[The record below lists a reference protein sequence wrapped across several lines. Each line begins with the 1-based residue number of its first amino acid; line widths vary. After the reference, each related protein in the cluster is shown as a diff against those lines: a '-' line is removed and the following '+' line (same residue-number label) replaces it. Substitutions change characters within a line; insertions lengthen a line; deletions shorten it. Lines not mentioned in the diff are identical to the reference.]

1 MPTLEF
7 GKIDFNNGQAN
18 TDASASSGLSPYLKG
33 CNLRYR
39 KGVLAP
45 QASKENVTATTSL
58 ASKTAVVVG
67 DGTSSGGIGYMLL
80 SEDSTKD
87 GHIFSVEV
95 TEGVIGAQST
105 EDTGRD
111 YDIDKIDCI
120 HDADDLY
127 TSSNT
132 DISKGGGNL
141 GAVDW
146 DWGSTTGGMTIQN
159 GSVHHFFQFQKYL
172 YITNGTNIYRSASG
186 GGTPFTEKI
195 IFNWNDAVTCAIPH
209 NGKIYICIMNDSELA
224 YGKKTKMQRMAIW
237 DGDSAL
243 PDSETNLPA
252 RCYSMFSYNGKLL
265 LFFEKFIGYYN
276 GLNIDAIWDLNGT
289 SPVYKGK
296 IKQIDDVLYFIDGAD
311 IMAFDGSKFWC
322 YYTGSANIDTIWNLI
337 GDNLDFIEGDNAYK
351 FDLFDIDGTG
361 KASSLPIEFPQKVAI
376 QKIKLFLDEDMVSG
390 DSNTIKI
397 YDEGDTL
404 VYTGTATFANDGA
417 IRFKE
422 FGQNGGNLCRLD
434 TMRIVLDT
442 FSNLVKRV
450 LIKYAPIDE
459 VSTPK

>member
-1 MPTLEF
+1 
-7 GKIDFNNGQAN
+7 
-18 TDASASSGLSPYLKG
+18 
-33 CNLRYR
+33 
-39 KGVLAP
+39 
-45 QASKENVTATTSL
+45 
-58 ASKTAVVVG
+58 
-67 DGTSSGGIGYMLL
+67 
-80 SEDSTKD
+80 
-87 GHIFSVEV
+87 
-95 TEGVIGAQST
+95 
-105 EDTGRD
+105 
-111 YDIDKIDCI
+111 
-120 HDADDLY
+120 
-127 TSSNT
+127 
-132 DISKGGGNL
+132 
-141 GAVDW
+141 
-146 DWGSTTGGMTIQN
+146 
-159 GSVHHFFQFQKYL
+159 
-172 YITNGTNIYRSASG
+172 
-186 GGTPFTEKI
+186 
-195 IFNWNDAVTCAIPH
+195 
-209 NGKIYICIMNDSELA
+209 
-224 YGKKTKMQRMAIW
+224 
-237 DGDSAL
+237 
-243 PDSETNLPA
+243 
-252 RCYSMFSYNGKLL
+252 MFSYNGKLL
-265 LFFEKFIGYYN
+265 LFFEKFVGYYN